1 MGEEILG
8 NMREFSVRFVA
19 RGSYDLAGYLCQKAF
34 RQESASDQALRA
46 PLLCRYFSGPGIANH
61 VGMLTEFKRRYGMS
75 PLMLMLV
82 LSLVPFPVLAIAI
95 LADRFLKATQ
105 KTVS

>member
-1 MGEEILG
+1 
-8 NMREFSVRFVA
+8 
-19 RGSYDLAGYLCQKAF
+19 
-34 RQESASDQALRA
+34 
-46 PLLCRYFSGPGIANH
+46 
-61 VGMLTEFKRRYGMS
+61 MLTEFKRRYGMS

>member
-1 MGEEILG
+1 MQKSPFLR
-8 NMREFSVRFVA
+8 REVLAPFLAAIVA
-19 RGSYDLAGYLCQKAF
+19 VVVLPELTA
-34 RQESASDQALRA
+34 SAASTIYYCPDRKGDQQYSAQ
-46 PLLCRYFSGPGIANH
+46 PGPGCIPLVDKKA
-61 VGMLTEFKRRYGMS
+61 ERPEGMS

-95 LADRFLKATQ
+95 LADRWLKATQ